1 MKRDRS
7 LKRIEDEQNVR
18 KTKQI
23 EIDFLQQEIKQMQE
37 EKIKLENTILQYQ
50 PHSNLLIQVNQSR
63 SDCLVFKKKFF

>member
-37 EKIKLENTILQYQ
+37 EKIKLENTILKYQ
-50 PHSNLLIQVNQSR
+50 PHSNLLIQVNQSH
-63 SDCLVFKKKFF
+63 SDCLVLKTKFF